1 MLALH
6 DLAKLDDD
14 YQRTAPRREA
24 AYPSGASWVVFT
36 DAALHAAMGGQHAL
50 EQTFLLPVEAMAD
63 PDASPLRT
71 LERLTGGRLV

>member
-24 AYPSGASWVVFT
+24 SFASGGAWTVFT
-36 DAALHAAMGGQHAL
+36 DAALHAAMAGQHAL
-50 EQTFLLPVEAMAD
+50 EQTFLLPVDAMAE
-63 PDASPLRT
+63 PGCSPLRT
-71 LERLTGGRLV
+71 LERLAGRPLV